1 MADDVVRRLVSE
13 QRRRMIAGVLGY
25 VESQSWYRSLNEVQR
40 KDLRDTF
47 LGITT
52 TYHEFIL
59 DVLKVSKDDVLRSD
73 EGLELLREIHAALEG
88 KRG

>member
-1 MADDVVRRLVSE
+1 
-13 QRRRMIAGVLGY
+13 MIAGVLGHI
-25 VESQSWYRSLNEVQR
+25 ENQPWYRSLNEAQR

-73 EGLELLREIHAALEG
+73 EGLELLREIHAALEQQ
-88 KRG
+88 RG